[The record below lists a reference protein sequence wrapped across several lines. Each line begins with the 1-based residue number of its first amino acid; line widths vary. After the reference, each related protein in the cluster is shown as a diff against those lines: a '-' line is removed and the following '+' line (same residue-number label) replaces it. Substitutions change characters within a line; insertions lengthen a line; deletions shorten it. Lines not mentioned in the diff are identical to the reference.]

1 MKIIIKVERLAKS
14 SEGDGIDFEEAV
26 AFAFVSIFQPIK
38 IQTEIWRQ
46 QRSKERSVTV
56 TATASYY

>member
-1 MKIIIKVERLAKS
+1 MTIIKVERLAKS

-38 IQTEIWRQ
+38 NQSENLET
-46 QRSKERSVTV
+46 
-56 TATASYY
+56 TAIGRTIRNRNDTASYY